1 MSQSLNY
8 EKALTCMKDVI
19 TLMRYHGAEMQ
30 PKERHWWAETETSL
44 WRFTNSKIKMEK
56 SIKDVPF
63 KSQSRGK
70 ISCHHSVCCTSLVK
84 ILDAW

>member
-30 PKERHWWAETETSL
+30 PKERH
-44 WRFTNSKIKMEK
+44 
-56 SIKDVPF
+56 
-63 KSQSRGK
+63 
-70 ISCHHSVCCTSLVK
+70 
-84 ILDAW
+84 